1 MRAVMSGRPGL
12 RLVQGTV
19 AVAVA
24 TGEIEQ
30 PWAFQARC
38 VGGWVSSM
46 VARNFSALTIENDN
60 ATLDR
65 FLELAGQPAWELTP
79 ADVDRV
85 VEALV
90 ARGTGSVTRR
100 DYVRTFRQFFRYLLA
115 RHAVEIEQRFGVRLQ
130 DPIDEFH
137 AGRHV
142 DDTTAIVPPT
152 PERMDEFFA
161 FIRTRMGVARKWAP
175 WARDY
180 ALYRTLYHAG
190 LRASEVTKLEIR
202 DVHFDRGP
210 FGKLHVRFG
219 KAAKGSGPRPR
230 WVPMLDD
237 LHLILRWYLR
247 DVRPRF
253 RKNEPTLFC
262 DEGGGLLSSGTV
274 RNRLKYLL
282 KVEGHGRE
290 NGFSPHALRHGCAT
304 RNYERGVDLVAIQ
317 QMLGHW
323 HVGTTM
329 GYVTPSATFIEDAY
343 RSAVSATLNELTGE
357 HGTNKE

>member
-1 MRAVMSGRPGL
+1 MAV
-12 RLVQGTV
+12 T
-19 AVAVA
+19 A
-24 TGEIEQ
+24 GETEE
-30 PWAFQARC
+30 PLAFQARC

-46 VARNFSALTIENDN
+46 VARNFSPLTIEKDN
-60 ATLDR
+60 AALDR
-65 FLELAGQPAWELTP
+65 FLDLAGQPAWELTP

-85 VEALV
+85 VQALV
-90 ARGTGSVTRR
+90 ARGAGAVTRR
-100 DYVRTFRQFFRYLLA
+100 DYVRTFRQFFRYLLT

-142 DDTTAIVPPT
+142 DDATEIVPPM
-152 PERMDEFFA
+152 PERMDDFFA
-161 FIRTRMGVARKWAP
+161 FIRTRMGVVRKWAP

-190 LRASEVTKLEIR
+190 LRASEVTRLEIR

-219 KAAKGSGPRPR
+219 KAARGSGPRPR

-253 RKNEPTLFC
+253 RKNEPMLFC

-282 KVEGHGRE
+282 KVEGRE
-290 NGFSPHALRHGCAT
+290 HEVAFSPHALRHACAT

-323 HVGTTM
+323 HVGTMM
-329 GYVTPSATFIEDAY
+329 GYVTPSSTFIEDAY
-343 RSAVSATLNELTGE
+343 RNAVGAALNELTGDF
-357 HGTNKE
+357 GTSKE

>member
-1 MRAVMSGRPGL
+1 MVGRAGL
-12 RLVQGTV
+12 RLVQGAA
-19 AVAVA
+19 AVAA
-24 TGEIEQ
+24 TTGPVED
-30 PWAFQARC
+30 PWAFQASC
-38 VGGWVSSM
+38 LGGWVSSM
-46 VARNFSALTIENDN
+46 VARNFSPLTIEKDN
-60 ATLDR
+60 AALDR
-65 FLELAGQPAWELTP
+65 FLALAGQPAWELTA

-85 VEALV
+85 VEVLV
-90 ARGTGSVTRR
+90 ARGTGAVTRR

-115 RHAVEIEQRFGVRLQ
+115 RHSVEIEQRFGVRLQ

-142 DDTTAIVPPT
+142 VDTTEIVPPT

-161 FIRTRMGVARKWAP
+161 FLRTRMDVARKWAP

-190 LRASEVTKLEIR
+190 LRASEATKLEIR

-219 KAAKGSGPRPR
+219 KATKGSGPRPR

-237 LHLILRWYLR
+237 LHLILHWYLR

-253 RKNEPTLFC
+253 RKNEPFLFC

-274 RNRLKYLL
+274 RNRLQYLL
-282 KVEGHGRE
+282 KVEGRMRE
-290 NGFSPHALRHGCAT
+290 DAFSPHALRHACAT

-329 GYVTPSATFIEDAY
+329 GYVTPSSTFIEDAY
-343 RSAVSATLNELTGE
+343 RNAVGAALNELMGE
-357 HGTNKE
+357 DRG